1 MGQCC
6 MKENTID
13 YEAVVDALAANGYDG
28 FLAVEY
34 VWIEWENMNR
44 CDNVSETIL
53 MRDRLHAH
61 LQGDSWTYP
70 VSPT

>member
-1 MGQCC
+1 

-13 YEAVVDALAANGYDG
+13 YESVVSVLAANGYEG

-34 VWIEWENMNR
+34 VWIDWGGMNR

-53 MRDRLHAH
+53 MKDRLQAA
-61 LQGDSWTYP
+61 LSGQTWVYPDST
-70 VSPT
+70 T